1 MQFYYDVR
9 DRLDARIGGFDFI
22 FKHLQTLKNPFI
34 VETGCARQE
43 DNYHGDGQS
52 SLLFDKYI
60 NEYGGGFITVDIGE
74 SEVEYC
80 VSRMISNNTSVVRDD
95 SLSFLRRLNTV
106 LLSQNIKIDFLY
118 LDAEG
123 GDDVAMHTLEELM
136 IIMPSLRE
144 GCLIGVDDGPGKC
157 RYVTEYFQSLNP
169 PKSPVFSEYQ
179 TFFKL

>member
-9 DRLDARIGGFDFI
+9 HKLEQRTNGFDYI
-22 FKHLQTLKNPFI
+22 FDYLRTIDNSFI

-74 SEVEYC
+74 EEVKYC
-80 VSRMISNNTSVVRDD
+80 HSKMIAENTSVVMDD
-95 SLSFLRRLNTV
+95 SLSFLERLNPV
-106 LLSQNIKIDFLY
+106 LVSQDIKIDLLY

-123 GDDVAMHTLEELM
+123 GDDVAFHTLKELM

-144 GCLIGVDDGPGKC
+144 GCLICVDDGPGKC
-157 RYVTEYFQSLNP
+157 RYVSDYFASLRP
-169 PKSPVFSEYQ
+169 PRFPVFAEYQ

>member
-9 DRLDARIGGFDFI
+9 ERLQARMTGFDYI
-22 FKHLQTLKNPFI
+22 FDYLKTIENPFI

-74 SEVEYC
+74 KEVEYC
-80 VSRMISNNTSVVRDD
+80 KSKMTCKNTTVVRDD
-95 SLSFLRRLNTV
+95 SLNFLRGLNSV

-123 GDDVAMHTLEELM
+123 GSDIAMHTLEELK

-169 PKSPVFSEYQ
+169 PKSPVFSGYQ
-179 TFFKL
+179 TFYKL